1 MAIVE
6 ARYSCRIVITASFL
20 MNFYNWDIKFPQHL
34 LNFFK
39 CQSVKNFDDF
49 SNLQASSPKMSQ
61 DNVNC
66 SLFLR
71 IQLPINKFDDGKNLI
86 VCRQSC

>member
-6 ARYSCRIVITASFL
+6 VRYSCRIVITASFL
-20 MNFYNWDIKFPQHL
+20 MNFYKWDIKFLQHL
-34 LNFFK
+34 LYFFK

-49 SNLQASSPKMSQ
+49 SNLQAFSPNMSQ
-61 DNVNC
+61 GNVNC

-86 VCRQSC
+86 VCRRSC